1 MIADPKARR
10 LIALS
15 HKKFW
20 QEDDKE
26 LGYAMANTPKRQRG
40 LGRGLS
46 ALMADIEQTVGD
58 TGAVNSE
65 RRNEMLV
72 PVETIHPN
80 PGQPRRH
87 FDADDLNDLAGSIR
101 SKGII
106 QPLVVRAHP
115 VKAGEYEIVA
125 GERRWRAS
133 QLAQLHELPVVVRE
147 FSDLDVLEIAIIENI
162 QRADLNPIEEA
173 SGYRQLMD
181 KFGHTQEQMAEVLGR
196 SRPHIANVLRLLAL
210 PDDVQRFVINGSLSS
225 GHARALITA
234 PNASDL
240 ARVVIARG
248 LSVRQT
254 EKLVKEPK
262 ASSKERA
269 SKSAKD
275 ADTRALEGD
284 LSAALNM
291 AVSIA
296 HNPGQEGGS
305 ITISY
310 KNLEQLDELCR
321 HLAGL

>member
-1 MIADPKARR
+1 
-10 LIALS
+10 
-15 HKKFW
+15 
-20 QEDDKE
+20 
-26 LGYAMANTPKRQRG
+26 
-40 LGRGLS
+40 
-46 ALMADIEQTVGD
+46 MADIEQTVGD
-58 TGAVNSE
+58 KGPSSSE
-65 RRNEMLV
+65 RRSDMLV
-72 PVETIHPN
+72 PIENVHPN
-80 PGQPRRH
+80 PDQPRRH
-87 FDADDLNDLAGSIR
+87 FDVDELNDLAGSIR

-115 VKAGEYEIVA
+115 EKTGEYEIVA

-133 QLAQLHELPVVVRE
+133 QLAQLHELPIVVRE

-173 SGYRQLMD
+173 IGYRQLMD
-181 KFGHTQEQMAEVLGR
+181 KFGHTQEQMAEALGK

-210 PDDVQRFVINGSLSS
+210 PKDVQAFVINGSLSS

-240 ARVVIARG
+240 ARVVVARG

-254 EKLVKEPK
+254 EELVKEPK
-262 ASSKERA
+262 APSKDRMPRP
-269 SKSAKD
+269 AKD

-284 LSAALNM
+284 LSAALKM
-291 AVSIA
+291 AVSIT

-305 ITISY
+305 ITIRY

>member
-1 MIADPKARR
+1 
-10 LIALS
+10 
-15 HKKFW
+15 
-20 QEDDKE
+20 
-26 LGYAMANTPKRQRG
+26 MANTPKRQRG

-46 ALMADIEQTVGD
+46 ALMADIEQTVGAS
-58 TGAVNSE
+58 GPVNSE
-65 RRNEMLV
+65 RRNELLV
-72 PVETIHPN
+72 PIEAIHPN
-80 PGQPRRH
+80 PDQPRRH

-115 VKAGEYEIVA
+115 VKAGEYQIVA

-133 QLAQLHELPVVVRE
+133 QLAQLHELPIVVRE

-173 SGYRQLMD
+173 IGYRQLMD
-181 KFGHTQEQMAEVLGR
+181 KFGHTQEQMAEALGK

-210 PDDVQRFVINGSLSS
+210 PEDVQALVISGSLSS

-234 PNASDL
+234 PNASEL
-240 ARVVIARG
+240 APLVVARG

-262 ASSKERA
+262 APSKERLP
-269 SKSAKD
+269 KIAKD

-284 LSAALNM
+284 LSAALKM

-296 HNPGQEGGS
+296 HSPGQEGGA
-305 ITISY
+305 ITIRY

>member
-1 MIADPKARR
+1 
-10 LIALS
+10 
-15 HKKFW
+15 
-20 QEDDKE
+20 
-26 LGYAMANTPKRQRG
+26 MANTPKRQRG

-46 ALMADIEQTVGD
+46 ALMADIEQTVGAS
-58 TGAVNSE
+58 GPVNSE
-65 RRNEMLV
+65 RRNELLV
-72 PVETIHPN
+72 PIEAIHPN
-80 PGQPRRH
+80 PDQPRRH

-115 VKAGEYEIVA
+115 VKAGEYQIVA

-133 QLAQLHELPVVVRE
+133 QLAQLHELPIVVRE

-173 SGYRQLMD
+173 IGYRQLMD
-181 KFGHTQEQMAEVLGR
+181 KFCHTQEQMAEALGK

-210 PDDVQRFVINGSLSS
+210 PEDVQALVISGSLSS

-234 PNASDL
+234 PNASEL
-240 ARVVIARG
+240 ARLVVARG

-262 ASSKERA
+262 APSKERLP
-269 SKSAKD
+269 KIAKD

-284 LSAALNM
+284 LSAALKM

-296 HNPGQEGGS
+296 HSPGQEGGA
-305 ITISY
+305 ITIRY

>member
-1 MIADPKARR
+1 
-10 LIALS
+10 
-15 HKKFW
+15 
-20 QEDDKE
+20 
-26 LGYAMANTPKRQRG
+26 MANTPKRQRG

-46 ALMADIEQTVGD
+46 ALMADIEQTVGAS
-58 TGAVNSE
+58 GPVNSE
-65 RRNEMLV
+65 RRNELLV
-72 PVETIHPN
+72 PIEAIHPN
-80 PGQPRRH
+80 PDQPRRH

-101 SKGII
+101 SRGII

-115 VKAGEYEIVA
+115 VKAGEYQIVA

-133 QLAQLHELPVVVRE
+133 QLAQLHELPIVVRE

-173 SGYRQLMD
+173 IGYRQLMD
-181 KFGHTQEQMAEVLGR
+181 KFGHTQEQMAEALGK

-210 PDDVQRFVINGSLSS
+210 PEDVQALVISGSLSS

-234 PNASDL
+234 PNASEL
-240 ARVVIARG
+240 ARLVVARG

-262 ASSKERA
+262 APSKERLP
-269 SKSAKD
+269 KIAKD

-284 LSAALNM
+284 LSAALKM

-296 HNPGQEGGS
+296 HSPGQEGGA
-305 ITISY
+305 ITIRY

>member
-1 MIADPKARR
+1 
-10 LIALS
+10 
-15 HKKFW
+15 
-20 QEDDKE
+20 
-26 LGYAMANTPKRQRG
+26 MANTPKRQRG

-58 TGAVNSE
+58 TGPSSSE
-65 RRNEMLV
+65 RRSDMLV
-72 PVETIHPN
+72 PIENVHPN
-80 PGQPRRH
+80 PDQPRRH
-87 FDADDLNDLAGSIR
+87 FDVDELNDLAGSIR

-115 VKAGEYEIVA
+115 EKTGEYEIVA

-133 QLAQLHELPVVVRE
+133 QLAQLHELPIVERE

-173 SGYRQLMD
+173 IGYRQLMD
-181 KFGHTQEQMAEVLGR
+181 KFGHTQEQMAEALGK

-210 PDDVQRFVINGSLSS
+210 PKDVQALVITGSLSS

-234 PNASDL
+234 PNATDL
-240 ARVVIARG
+240 ARVVVARG

-262 ASSKERA
+262 APSKDRMPRP
-269 SKSAKD
+269 AKD

-284 LSAALNM
+284 LSAALKM
-291 AVSIA
+291 AVSIT

-305 ITISY
+305 ITIRY